1 MNKKTASLLLTLL
14 AAVLLALPG
23 RAWAADTTLTAQ
35 VPSTH
40 TLTLALALDAGI
52 RVTVDGVSYENGDRI
67 TVPRHQSPTLTL
79 RLPAGAA
86 LEKADYNGRDVTRA
100 LQEGPYHLPPVE
112 SDGLL
117 TVTLR
122 PGTSQ
127 PATGD
132 TGAALYVLC
141 ASLAAGALLTLGR
154 SRKKHS

>member
-35 VPSTH
+35 VPASH
-40 TLTLALALDAGI
+40 TLTLALDAGV
-52 RVTVDGVSYENGDRI
+52 RVTVDGVSYKNGDCI

-79 RLPAGAA
+79 RLPAGTV
-86 LEKADYNGRDVTRA
+86 LERADYNVQDLTRA
-100 LQEGPYHLPPVE
+100 LQGGSYRLPPME

-122 PGTSQ
+122 PGTAQ
-127 PATGD
+127 PVTGD
-132 TGAALYVLC
+132 SGAAPYALC
-141 ASLAAGALLTLGR
+141 AALAAAALLALGR
-154 SRKKHS
+154 SRKKHL

>member
-23 RAWAADTTLTAQ
+23 RSWAADTTLTTQ

-40 TLTLALALDAGI
+40 TLTLALDAGI
-52 RVTVDGVSYENGDRI
+52 RVTVDGVSYKNGDCV
-67 TVPRHQSPTLTL
+67 TVPRHQSPRLTL
-79 RLPAGAA
+79 RLPAGAV

-100 LQEGPYHLPPVE
+100 LQEGPYHLPPME

-117 TVTLR
+117 AVTLQ
-122 PGTSQ
+122 PGASR

-132 TGAALYVLC
+132 SGTDFYALC
-141 ASLAAGALLTLGR
+141 AALAAGALLALRR
-154 SRKKHS
+154 SRKKRI

>member
-23 RAWAADTTLTAQ
+23 RSWAADTTLTAQ
-35 VPSTH
+35 VPASH
-40 TLTLALALDAGI
+40 TLTLVLDAGV
-52 RVTVDGVSYENGDRI
+52 RVTVDGVSYKNGDCI

-79 RLPAGAA
+79 RLPAGAV
-86 LEKADYNGRDVTRA
+86 LEKADFNGQDVTQA
-100 LQEGPYHLPPVE
+100 LQGGSYRLPPME

-141 ASLAAGALLTLGR
+141 VSLAAGALLALRR

>member
-23 RAWAADTTLTAQ
+23 RAWAADTTLTVQ

-40 TLTLALALDAGI
+40 TLTLALDAGV
-52 RVTVDGVSYENGDRI
+52 RVTVDGVSYENGARI
-67 TVPRHQSPTLTL
+67 PVPRHQSPTLTL
-79 RLPAGAA
+79 RLPAGAV
-86 LEKADYNGRDVTRA
+86 LEWADYNGQDVTRA
-100 LQEGPYHLPPVE
+100 LQGGSYRLPPME

-122 PGTSQ
+122 PGIAQ

-154 SRKKHS
+154 SRKKHL

>member
-23 RAWAADTTLTAQ
+23 WAWAADTTLTAR
-35 VPSTH
+35 VPASH
-40 TLTLALALDAGI
+40 TLTLALDAGV
-52 RVTVDGVSYENGDRI
+52 RVTVDGVSYENEARI

-79 RLPAGAA
+79 RLPAGAV
-86 LEKADYNGRDVTRA
+86 LGKADYNGRDVTRA
-100 LQEGPYHLPPVE
+100 LQEGPYRLPSME

-127 PATGD
+127 PVTGD

-141 ASLAAGALLTLGR
+141 ASLAAVALLTLGR

>member
-23 RAWAADTTLTAQ
+23 RAWAADTTLTAR

-40 TLTLALALDAGI
+40 TLTLALDVGI
-52 RVTVDGVSYENGDRI
+52 RVTVDGVSYKNGDRI

-79 RLPAGAA
+79 HLPAGAV
-86 LEKADYNGRDVTRA
+86 LGKADYNGRDVTQV
-100 LQEGPYHLPPVE
+100 LQVGSYHLPPMQ

-154 SRKKHS
+154 SCKKHS

>member
-23 RAWAADTTLTAQ
+23 RAWAADTTLTTQ

-40 TLTLALALDAGI
+40 TLTLALDAGV
-52 RVTVDGVSYENGDRI
+52 RVTVDGVSYKNGDGI
-67 TVPRHQSPTLTL
+67 PVPRHQSPTLTL
-79 RLPAGAA
+79 RLPAGAV
-86 LEKADYNGRDVTRA
+86 LGKADYNGQDVTRA
-100 LQEGPYHLPPVE
+100 LQEGPYRLPPME

-141 ASLAAGALLTLGR
+141 ASLAAVGLLTLGR
-154 SRKKHS
+154 SRKKHP

>member
-23 RAWAADTTLTAQ
+23 RAWAADTTLTAR
-35 VPSTH
+35 VPSIH
-40 TLTLALALDAGI
+40 TLTLALDAGV
-52 RVTVDGVSYENGDRI
+52 RVTVDGVSYRNGDCI

-79 RLPAGAA
+79 RLPAGAV
-86 LEKADYNGRDVTRA
+86 LEKADYNGQDVTQA
-100 LQEGPYHLPPVE
+100 LQGGSYRLPPME

>member
-23 RAWAADTTLTAQ
+23 RAWAADTTLTTQ
-35 VPSTH
+35 VPASH
-40 TLTLALALDAGI
+40 TLTLC
-52 RVTVDGVSYENGDRI
+52 
-67 TVPRHQSPTLTL
+67 P
-79 RLPAGAA
+79 PAGAV
-86 LEKADYNGRDVTRA
+86 LEKAAYNGRDATRA
-100 LQEGPYHLPPVE
+100 LQEGPYRLPPME

-122 PGTSQ
+122 PETSQ

-154 SRKKHS
+154 SRKKHL

>member
-40 TLTLALALDAGI
+40 TLTLVLDPGV
-52 RVTVDGVSYENGDRI
+52 RVTVDGVSYENGARI
-67 TVPRHQSPTLTL
+67 TVPRHQSPTLPL
-79 RLPAGAA
+79 RRPAGAV
-86 LEKADYNGRDVTRA
+86 LGKADYNGRDVTRA
-100 LQEGPYHLPPVE
+100 LQEGPYRLPPME